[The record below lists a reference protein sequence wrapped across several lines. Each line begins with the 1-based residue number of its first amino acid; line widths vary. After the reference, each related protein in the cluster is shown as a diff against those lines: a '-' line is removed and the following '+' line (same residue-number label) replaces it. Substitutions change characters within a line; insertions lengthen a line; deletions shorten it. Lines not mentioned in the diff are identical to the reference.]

1 MGQLYV
7 LKLRGGKWYVGYT
20 DRAIKRILQHAEKKG
35 AKWTKKHSP
44 VEPIPYW
51 MSEPGYDKEDENR
64 KTLELM
70 GKHGIWNVRGG
81 DWCMVKMRKKTYR
94 ELDAL
99 IGKPK
104 AGKSCQRC
112 GRSGHTRSKCYATT
126 TADGVAITTK
136 SWKYRPKTKAKA
148 KPKPKAKAKK
158 TRCKG
163 RTLYGTGPRCKLT
176 VTSGSDYCRVHA
188 PYYPKKRGRR
198 RR

>member
-70 GKHGIWNVRGG
+70 RKHGIWNVRGG

-94 ELDAL
+94 ELEAL

-104 AGKSCQRC
+104 AGKRCERC
-112 GRSGHTRSKCYATT
+112 GRPGHTRSKCYATT
-126 TADGVAITTK
+126 TVDGVAITTK
-136 SWKYRPKTKAKA
+136 SWKYRPKAKTKPKRKSKGDKKAKR
-148 KPKPKAKAKK
+148 
-158 TRCKG
+158 TYNRYRKG
-163 RTLYGTGPRCKLT
+163 
-176 VTSGSDYCRVHA
+176 
-188 PYYPKKRGRR
+188 GRKGQR
-198 RR
+198 